1 MSEYDSNSVGV
12 TCAGVAVAIG
22 VGGLLV
28 TVRDV
33 IGNTNVAL
41 VLVVVIVAAA
51 AFGGRRAGVVTAGAA
66 CLTFNFFHTQ
76 PLHSLRIH
84 SSKDIW
90 TVALLFTIGLAVG
103 QLAVFARNTQTK
115 SVIDRAGVAHLE
127 KIGAMVAED
136 QPLTSVWPA
145 IRTALLDELTL
156 ADATFEPGE
165 HADSSMDVLERSG
178 RFDNKVMF
186 WHRSGMELP
195 RDGIALP
202 VRAGTRSFGRIVLA
216 PNPGK
221 GTTRDQRRVAVALS
235 DLLAVTIDRHPPTE
249 SELQLN

>member
-1 MSEYDSNSVGV
+1 MSDNESNSIPVA
-12 TCAGVAVAIG
+12 CAGVAVAIG

-33 IGNTNVAL
+33 IGHTNVAL
-41 VLVVVIVAAA
+41 VLVVVIVASA
-51 AFGGRRAGVVTAGAA
+51 AFGGRMAGVVTAGAA
-66 CLTFNFFHTQ
+66 CLSFNFFHSE
-76 PLHSLRIH
+76 PLYTLRIH
-84 SSKDIW
+84 SSDDIW
-90 TVALLFTIGLAVG
+90 TVVLLFTIGLAVG
-103 QLAVFARNTQTK
+103 QLGVFARNTQTR
-115 SVIDRAGVAHLE
+115 SVIDRAGVVHLE
-127 KIGAMVAED
+127 TIGAMVAED
-136 QPLTSVWPA
+136 QPLSTVWPA
-145 IRTALLDELTL
+145 VRTALVDELTL
-156 ADATFEPGE
+156 VDATFEPGD
-165 HADSSMDVLERSG
+165 HAGSSMDVLERNG

-202 VRAGTRSFGRIVLA
+202 VRAGTRSYGRIVLE

-249 SELQLN
+249 ADLQLN